1 MNGLDLSRASSSQQP
16 VRTCL
21 GCRQVAAQSELLR
34 IVCVDGVLTADSANR
49 LGGRGAY
56 VHPRTD
62 CLDKAESRRAF
73 QRALRLDQPPTGARE
88 IRMSMTN
95 SHDAGANVN
104 GMTDK

>member
-1 MNGLDLSRASSSQQP
+1 MNGLDLPEAAPSTQP

-21 GCRQVAAQSELLR
+21 GCRQVAAKSELLR
-34 IVCVDGVLTADSANR
+34 IVAVDGVLTADPAAR

-56 VHPRTD
+56 VHRRAE
-62 CLDKAESRRAF
+62 CLDKAEQRRAF
-73 QRALRLDQPPTGARE
+73 QRALRLSEPPTGGRE
-88 IRMSMTN
+88 LRMSMTT